1 MRIENS
7 TIPRVKR
14 DMSTREALILVSL
27 CYSSKRVGWP
37 FDIRRLYIETFGKL
51 PPTENMY
58 GVAMEKS
65 ISYDQLKDELFEK
78 AVEIL
83 AEKIDK

>member
-1 MRIENS
+1 MRIENV

-14 DMSTREALILVSL
+14 DMTVKEALQVISL
-27 CYSSKRVGWP
+27 TFSSKRVNWP

-51 PPTENMY
+51 PPTENMH
-58 GVAMEKS
+58 GVPPEKS
-65 ISYDQLKDELFEK
+65 VAFDQLKDELFEK

-83 AEKIDK
+83 AEKIG